1 MKIFLANYM
10 VGKGNQYDLIHISLE
25 YDESF
30 VLCEGKLRMHGD
42 LDVYK
47 TEYGVTSKGLYWK
60 RVIYVNTWYFCN
72 CSAHIM

>member
-47 TEYGVTSKGLYWK
+47 TEYGVTSKGLY
-60 RVIYVNTWYFCN
+60 
-72 CSAHIM
+72 